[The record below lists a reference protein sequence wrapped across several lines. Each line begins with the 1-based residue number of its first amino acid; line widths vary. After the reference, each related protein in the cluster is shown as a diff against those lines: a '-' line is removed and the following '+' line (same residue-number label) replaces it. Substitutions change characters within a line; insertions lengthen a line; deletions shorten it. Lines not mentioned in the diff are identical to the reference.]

1 MLTFSDAQLNA
12 WIAGFIWPLARVL
25 AVIATSPVLGNE
37 AVPAR
42 VKLGLGVLIALAVA
56 PLAPPP
62 AGVALYSGDGLLVLA
77 QQVGIGIAMGFAMRI
92 VFTMADLAG
101 ELAGLQMGLGFA
113 SFFDPQSSN
122 TSTVIAQYLG
132 LLVGLTFLALDG
144 HLMIIATLAESF
156 HELPI
161 SAHLPSASMS
171 MTLVKWGGAIFSTGV
186 ALALPILAAMLIANI
201 ALGILTRAAP
211 QLNVFS
217 VGFPITLLLG
227 FMVLILVIP
236 QFASSL
242 EKPIQLGLDMMLT
255 LAREAR

>member
-1 MLTFSDAQLNA
+1 M
-12 WIAGFIWPLARVL
+12 
-25 AVIATSPVLGNE
+25 
-37 AVPAR
+37 
-42 VKLGLGVLIALAVA
+42 
-56 PLAPPP
+56 
-62 AGVALYSGDGLLVLA
+62 
-77 QQVGIGIAMGFAMRI
+77 
-92 VFTMADLAG
+92 
-101 ELAGLQMGLGFA
+101 
-113 SFFDPQSSN
+113 
-122 TSTVIAQYLG
+122 
-132 LLVGLTFLALDG
+132 VGLIFLAMNG

-161 SAHLPSASMS
+161 SAHLPAASMS
-171 MTLVKWGGAIFSTGV
+171 LTLVKWGGAIFSTGV

-227 FMVLILVIP
+227 FAVLMLIIP

-242 EKPIQLGLDMMLT
+242 EKPNQQGLDMMLT